1 MIPIM
6 TKLLHFGGPKQ
17 REAKSSLKEPRSK
30 HCKFRGHHAVSL
42 QLLNSIMVKQ
52 SLRTFKGPVLNQ
64 AMAPLYT
71 PRFPLKLIKTSLQEW
86 NTNLFNLHYS
96 KAKVFCGHLTTLG
109 I

>member
-17 REAKSSLKEPRSK
+17 REAKSSLKELSSK

-86 NTNLFNLHYS
+86 NLHYS